1 MRRFLTWL
9 AIVLLLPIIAAAPL
23 LYLATDSQALLE
35 RSEVIS
41 PKSILQAKR
50 LFDANDPRRQ
60 RRGEVRTVAIPAA
73 LIDEGVNYVAGRY
86 LHGRGEFAQLESTGE
101 IRLSIPLPGK
111 RFLNFRAPIQSVSGK
126 LQISQASLG
135 ALPLPGALVEFA
147 ITTAVAAFGFGKEW
161 ELATQAIQ
169 KVAIDPVSGAVA
181 VTYVWQPSILEQ
193 ARAVAMQEEDIKYLQ
208 AAQSALAG
216 LVAHRAPGSTITL
229 SEVIKAALSGAASD
243 PIKQGRATLLVL
255 ASHLAQKDLAAV
267 VPAARS
273 WPRMRWVNITL
284 AGRHDLAQHFVVS
297 AALAAW
303 AGEPVADAIGVYK
316 ELEDARGGSGFS
328 FIDLAADRAG
338 TRFGETLIKN
348 PAQLLGAM
356 QGTLVDAQ
364 LLPAVADLPES
375 LQHAEFSRRFGNH
388 QSAAFQ
394 AMQQEIERRIDTLP
408 LYR

>member
-1 MRRFLTWL
+1 
-9 AIVLLLPIIAAAPL
+9 
-23 LYLATDSQALLE
+23 
-35 RSEVIS
+35 
-41 PKSILQAKR
+41 
-50 LFDANDPRRQ
+50 
-60 RRGEVRTVAIPAA
+60 
-73 LIDEGVNYVAGRY
+73 
-86 LHGRGEFAQLESTGE
+86 
-101 IRLSIPLPGK
+101 
-111 RFLNFRAPIQSVSGK
+111 
-126 LQISQASLG
+126 
-135 ALPLPGALVEFA
+135 LPGALVEFA

-169 KVAIDPVSGAVA
+169 KVAIDPVAGTVA

-273 WPRMRWVNITL
+273 WPHMRWVNITL

-356 QGTLVDAQ
+356 QGMLVDAQ